1 MPRWAARRCS
11 TWWTASTAAGVLNGY
26 WHSTGT
32 PGADD
37 NSQADPHAVTLAA
50 GQNYVAADFGYY
62 VEPAAVGNRVWND
75 ANQNGIQDGG
85 EAGIPNVVVKLTI
98 AWPNGQTT
106 VLTTVTDSTGYYS
119 FGNLLLDE
127 DYNGLGSGEPTHT
140 ISIDTSQ
147 PALTGWYVT
156 HIGASGSTVYN
167 DSNNPSNT
175 QASPVQ
181 GQTNTSFAN
190 DNAGNA
196 SYDFGF
202 TNSPLAITL
211 AGFGAA
217 AQTDHVLVSW
227 ETVSEANNAGF
238 NLYRSLSADG
248 EYALLGFT
256 PSASPGS
263 TAGAAYSHQ
272 DFDVQAGQTYWYK
285 LEDIDLNGAAT
296 MHGPV
301 SVSFQ
306 APTAVTLS
314 GMEADGSQGGAA
326 ALWLAAGLL
335 VVGGAFALYRRR
347 GMAV

>member
-1 MPRWAARRCS
+1 M
-11 TWWTASTAAGVLNGY
+11 
-26 WHSTGT
+26 
-32 PGADD
+32 
-37 NSQADPHAVTLAA
+37 
-50 GQNYVAADFGYY
+50 
-62 VEPAAVGNRVWND
+62 
-75 ANQNGIQDGG
+75 
-85 EAGIPNVVVKLTI
+85 
-98 AWPNGQTT
+98 
-106 VLTTVTDSTGYYS
+106 
-119 FGNLLLDE
+119 
-127 DYNGLGSGEPTHT
+127 
-140 ISIDTSQ
+140 
-147 PALTGWYVT
+147 T